1 MIKIFDMES
10 LRTLAYLTI
19 YSLYGT
25 TNEQG
30 YKNIKSNNHS
40 KTGVGM
46 KRTST
51 IFLTTLLV
59 ALFTATGV
67 KAQES
72 GDFRST
78 ADGDWSAAATWQT
91 YDGTNWVSATTAPD
105 GSENITIQD
114 GDSVNVASGTVT
126 ITGNVTVEGTSAPP
140 LTGGELNADGGTL
153 VFADGS
159 TYEHARDG
167 GSMPIAEW
175 QAGSTTLFTGIL
187 ADGPDNRNQAF
198 YNITWN
204 NPGQISNVS
213 LGFGTVTI
221 GGTVRV
227 VDTGSNRFRLTDSGS
242 GDGETITIEGDFIVE
257 GGAIETTGSSST
269 ATYNVV
275 VNGDVKIYSG
285 TTFATSRGSG
295 GKATWTIGG
304 DFAVMGDATLRDSH
318 NEDSSRVVFAGNSTQ
333 NISISPDVSYNGA
346 FSFTSTGSDVV
357 IPADSIFQYE
367 DEFLLEGTLTVNG
380 TISARD
386 TLSIDGGTMTV
397 SNGGT
402 YNHDHDAGEIP
413 IATWADG
420 STVLLTGIE
429 TNDPD
434 NGEQSFFNYTWD
446 NSGQIEN
453 INIGWDD
460 YTLRG
465 NMSVLNTGGKQ
476 FRLSSAG
483 SDGDPARR
491 ITIMGNVIVD
501 GENSEFTAT
510 GSGSIFDYDITVM
523 GNISITNGGFLSVS
537 RGSGGRAVWTLYGD
551 MTIDSGEIGDS
562 DTDKH
567 GQFRS
572 FVFAAD
578 TASEG
583 VPGQTIT
590 ASNVT
595 YDSDVY
601 FEVTDSSGVYIGT
614 GSDFNFEGI
623 FTNYGIVDVEAD
635 AILTFADE
643 ATYDHARDGGNIP
656 TAVWADGSTALIS
669 GTVTSGPGNGNQ
681 DFYNLVINTEGNIEN
696 NDLGMRD
703 NTIGGNIDVVSTG
716 NARFYL
722 SNPNSFD
729 TLSIT
734 IMGDINMQ
742 AGAFASNGTG
752 SGATEINIHQYGSI
766 NAEGENFSISR
777 GSGPIVNW
785 YMYEGDINL
794 SVEKTQNSNA
804 RTESAFI
811 FAGEEIV
818 QNLVVADTVEL
829 ANLPI
834 RVQSGAYLNLGTTQ
848 LSDNGDNFTLDAGG
862 TLASSDSAAFS
873 SADGGNLELGGSSST
888 ILSLSREAN
897 YVINGS
903 EAQWTGFALPLQVAS
918 LTIDNEAGVTQSRGV
933 TINEALNLNAGVFDN
948 TIGFGLGE
956 NAVVNFNGGSLL
968 FALGAPRI
976 GSFALTSPED
986 GFALELTGEVTTEVA
1001 ISWETPSA
1009 PDSVTYTWHADTVG
1023 GDFTNPL
1030 VSLPSDDDGSATT
1043 LTLTYQ
1049 ELDDV
1054 VAGLG
1059 VNIGGSIDLI
1069 WTVTAQAGETVKF
1082 ADASFDLSITRNL
1095 GVSNE
1100 VDDQLPTE
1108 FALSQN
1114 YPNPFNPTTTINYA
1128 VPEAANVQL
1137 QVYDITGRKVAELV
1151 NARKSA
1157 GIHSVNWNAENFA
1170 TGIYI
1175 YRLTAGD
1182 FSAIRKLT
1190 LIK

>member
-1 MIKIFDMES
+1 
-10 LRTLAYLTI
+10 
-19 YSLYGT
+19 
-25 TNEQG
+25 
-30 YKNIKSNNHS
+30 
-40 KTGVGM
+40 M

-51 IFLTTLLV
+51 IILTTLLV
-59 ALFTATGV
+59 ALFATTGV
-67 KAQES
+67 MAQEN

-78 ADGDWSAAATWQT
+78 ADGDWSATATWQT
-91 YDGTNWVSATTAPD
+91 YDGTNWNAATTAPD

-126 ITGNVTVEGTSAPP
+126 ITGTVTVEGTSAPP
-140 LTGGELNADGGTL
+140 ITGGELNADGGTL

-167 GSMPIAEW
+167 GSMPVADW
-175 QAGSTTLFTGIL
+175 QDGSTTLFTGIL
-187 ADGPDNRNQAF
+187 SDGPDNRDQAF

-204 NPGQISNVS
+204 NSGQISNVS
-213 LGFGTVTI
+213 LGLGTVTI

-242 GDGETITIEGDFIVE
+242 GDGETITIGGDVLVE
-257 GGAIETTGSSST
+257 GGDIETTGSSST

-275 VNGDVKIYSG
+275 VNGDVKVFSG

-295 GKATWTIGG
+295 GKATWTLNG

-318 NEDSSRVVFAGNSTQ
+318 DGDSSRVVFAGSSTQ
-333 NISISPDVSYNGA
+333 NISISSDVSYNGA
-346 FSFTSTGSDVV
+346 FSYTSSGSDVV
-357 IPADSIFQYE
+357 VPADSMFQYE
-367 DEFLLEGTLTVNG
+367 DQFALEGALTVNG

-386 TLSIDGGTMTV
+386 TLSVDGGTMTV
-397 SNGGT
+397 ASGGT

-413 IATWADG
+413 TATWADG

-434 NGEQSFFNYTWD
+434 NGDQSFFNYTWD
-446 NSGQIEN
+446 NAGQIEN

-465 NMSVLNTGGKQ
+465 NMSVLNTAGNQ

-483 SDGDPARR
+483 DEGDPPRS
-491 ITIMGNVIVD
+491 ITIMGNVVVD
-501 GENSEFTAT
+501 GGTSEFTAT
-510 GSGSIFDYDITVM
+510 GSGDVFDYDIKVM
-523 GNISITNGGFLSVS
+523 GDISIVNGGFLSVS
-537 RGSGGRAVWTLYGD
+537 RGSGGRAVWSLYGD
-551 MTIDSGEIGDS
+551 MTIDGGKIGDS

-590 ASNVT
+590 ASNVS

-601 FEVTDSSGVYIGT
+601 FEVADSSGVIIGS
-614 GSDFNFEGI
+614 GSDFSFEGI
-623 FTNYGIVDVEAD
+623 FTNYGVVDVAGD
-635 AILTFADE
+635 ATLTFADG
-643 ATYDHARDGGNIP
+643 ASYNHARDGGDIP
-656 TAVWADGSTALIS
+656 TAVWAEGSTAMVTGVI
-669 GTVTSGPGNGNQ
+669 TSGPGNGNQ

-716 NARFYL
+716 TARFYL
-722 SNPNSFD
+722 SNPSSFD

-752 SGATEINIHQYGSI
+752 SGATEINIHHHGSI

-794 SVEKTQNSNA
+794 NVEKTQNSNA

-818 QNLVVADTVEL
+818 QNLEVSEAVEV

-834 RVQSGAYLNLGTTQ
+834 RVQSGAYLDLGTTS
-848 LSDNGDNFTLDAGG
+848 LDDNGDNFTLDAGG

-873 SADGGNLELGGSSST
+873 AADGGNLELGGSSDT
-888 ILSLSREAN
+888 ILSLSAEAN

-948 TIGFGLGE
+948 TIGFTLAEG
-956 NAVVNFNGGSLL
+956 AIVNFNGGSLL

-976 GSFALTSPED
+976 GTFALTSPED
-986 GFALELTGEVTTEVA
+986 GFALDLTGDVTTEVE
-1001 ISWETPSA
+1001 ISWETPSG
-1009 PDSVTYTWHADTVG
+1009 PDSTTYTWHADTVG
-1023 GDFTNPL
+1023 GDFSDPL
-1030 VSLPSDDDGSATT
+1030 VSLASDDEGSATT

-1049 ELDDV
+1049 EIDDV
-1054 VAGLG
+1054 VADLG
-1059 VNIGGSIDLI
+1059 VEVGSSIDLI

-1082 ADASFDLSITRNL
+1082 ADESFDLSIARNI

-1114 YPNPFNPTTTINYA
+1114 YPNPFNPTTTINYD
-1128 VPEAANVQL
+1128 VPEAADVQIQL
-1137 QVYDITGRKVAELV
+1137 YDITGRKVAELV
-1151 NARKSA
+1151 NTRKSA
-1157 GIHSVNWNAENFA
+1157 GSYSVDWNADNFA

-1182 FSAIRKLT
+1182 FSAVRKLT